1 MAGMTRRRRQGP
13 ILPRAIDAAHAG
25 ELERARELLQQA
37 LLEDPGNQFAQL
49 WLDRVLERSRDT
61 VLPAEEAAAPSRIAT
76 PRALAV
82 VAVAALVMVTVAE
95 LLTTWSDP
103 RLGMALHGLV
113 LVGLFIA
120 STQTRWREAWVFVLS
135 LAFAPLIRILSL
147 SLPLTHFPILYWYL
161 ITSVPLFAAAWVAKR
176 SLGYSW
182 RGLGL
187 TLRGWPLQIV
197 VGLSGLVFGA
207 AEYFILRPEPL
218 APELSWQATLL
229 PALILF
235 VCTGLLEELIF
246 RGLLQRAAGDTLG
259 RWAVPYVA
267 LLFAVLHVGY
277 QSIIDVVFV
286 LDVGL
291 IFGWVVERTRSLLG
305 VTLAHGLTN
314 TMLFLVMPFV
324 T

>member
-1 MAGMTRRRRQGP
+1 MARRPNEGLLLRQG
-13 ILPRAIDAAHAG
+13 IDAAHAG
-25 ELERARELLQQA
+25 ELEHARELLQQA
-37 LLEDPGNQFAQL
+37 LVEDPGNQMAHL
-49 WLDRVLERSRDT
+49 WLDRVRERSRDT
-61 VLPAEEAAAPSRIAT
+61 ALPAEGAAAQPWIGT
-76 PRALAV
+76 TRALAL
-82 VAVAALVMVTVAE
+82 VAVAALVAIAVAE

-120 STQTRWREAWVFVLS
+120 SMHTGWREAWAFVLS
-135 LAFAPLIRILSL
+135 LAFAPLIRMLSL
-147 SLPLTHFPILYWYL
+147 SLPLTHFPLLYWYL

-187 TLRGWPLQIV
+187 TLRGWPLQVV
-197 VGLSGLVFGA
+197 VGLSGLLFGA
-207 AEYFILRPEPL
+207 VEYYILRPEPL
-218 APELSWQATLL
+218 APELSLAATWL
-229 PALILF
+229 PALILI

-246 RGLLQRAAGDTLG
+246 RGLIQRAAGDTLG

-277 QSIIDVVFV
+277 RSLVDVVFV
-286 LDVGL
+286 LIVGL
-291 IFGWVVERTRSLLG
+291 FFGWVVERTRSLLG

-314 TMLFLVMPFV
+314 TMLFLIMPFV